1 MSGVQSVNGSEFN
14 SSNCDIHKSLRIE
27 KTDDKVLDTV
37 IEIVKNSK
45 ELREG
50 YKVKSLTLKWEDEN
64 EIKKTLEPRYQES
77 NKG

>member
-1 MSGVQSVNGSEFN
+1 MAGVQSVNGSEFN

-27 KTDDKVLDTV
+27 KIDDKVLDTV